1 MNVDT
6 LNMSW
11 IDIVVLLLLCVGLWR
26 GRKRGMSEEF
36 LDVIKWA
43 FTVIMAGLLYEPS
56 GRFLLEVTSIFSPLA
71 CYIVTYLSLVLLIAI
86 VFSYIRKGIGDK
98 LVGSDAFGS
107 SEYYLGMMAGTFRYA
122 CIIIVT
128 MAFLNARH
136 YSQEELRS
144 SKKYQEDNF
153 GTTFFLTL
161 PDLQT
166 EVFTRSLC
174 GRFAREYLSI
184 VLIRPS
190 AGGGKELGGNNN
202 IARARER
209 SVYDIL
215 DKK

>member
-6 LNMSW
+6 LNVSW
-11 IDIVVLLLLCVGLWR
+11 VDLLVLVLLCVGLWR
-26 GRKRGMSEEF
+26 GRKRGMSEEL
-36 LDVIKWA
+36 LDVVKWA
-43 FTVIMAGLLYEPS
+43 FTVLMAGLLYEPIA
-56 GRFLLEVTSIFSPLA
+56 GFILEVTSIFSPLA
-71 CYIVTYLSLVLLIAI
+71 CHVVTYLMLVIAI
-86 VFSYIRKGIGDK
+86 AIGFSYIRRGVGEK

-107 SEYYLGMMAGTFRYA
+107 SEYYLGMLAGTFRYA
-122 CIIIVT
+122 CIIIVS

-136 YSQEELRS
+136 YTPEELRN

-166 EVFTRSLC
+166 EVFTRALS
-174 GRFAREYLSI
+174 GRFAREYLTFA
-184 VLIRPS
+184 LIRP
-190 AGGGKELGGNNN
+190 AGGGGQELGGKNN

-209 SVYDIL
+209 EVYDIL